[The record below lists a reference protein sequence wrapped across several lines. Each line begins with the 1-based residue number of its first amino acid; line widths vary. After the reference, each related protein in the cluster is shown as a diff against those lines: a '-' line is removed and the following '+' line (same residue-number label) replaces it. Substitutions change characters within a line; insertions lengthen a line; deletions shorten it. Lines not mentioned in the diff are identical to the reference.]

1 MGNIF
6 LSSSSENNETDAELN
21 QNEREYINH
30 IFRNNGF
37 TPLESRTQIIKEKT
51 KKTFSLKKIIINGAH
66 CRVCEKEVYY
76 GKFKSNKTRSSYINR

>member
-37 TPLESRTQIIKEKT
+37 TPLESRTQIIKENAEK
-51 KKTFSLKKIIINGAH
+51 SILKDIC
-66 CRVCEKEVYY
+66 CRKPENN
-76 GKFKSNKTRSSYINR
+76 SNAQSSKNR